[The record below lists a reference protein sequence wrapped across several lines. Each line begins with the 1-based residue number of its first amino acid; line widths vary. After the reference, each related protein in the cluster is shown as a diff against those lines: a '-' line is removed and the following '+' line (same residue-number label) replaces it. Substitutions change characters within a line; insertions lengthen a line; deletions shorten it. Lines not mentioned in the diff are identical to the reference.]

1 MSFYFDF
8 SVFSGRYFSVSVL
21 IFAAVVGI
29 LTGVCAALLGV
40 NLVLKR
46 YSMIGDGLSHVG
58 FFALALAAVLG
69 VTDENTV
76 YVTVPVV
83 IIAAF
88 LLVRM
93 SESGKLKGDSAIALV
108 STGTVALG
116 YILFSIAKSGASDIC
131 AGLFGASILT
141 VGGSDLVLCIVLSVI
156 VLLSYILLFNKIF
169 SVTFDEAFSSAA
181 GVSTRACNLVL
192 AVLTAITVVAG
203 MKLIGSIMISAL
215 IVIPAIT
222 AMKLFKSF
230 KAVIVSAVLVSVVCF
245 ILGFVFAVTF
255 VIESKGSIIMLPVGA
270 TIVVFNILALAIV
283 SIYKNIKLKVVVK

>member
-1 MSFYFDF
+1 MSVYFDF
-8 SVFSGRYFSVSVL
+8 SVFSGQYFSITVL

-29 LTGVCAALLGV
+29 LTAVCAALLGV

-58 FFALALAAVLG
+58 FFALALAAIMG
-69 VTDENTV
+69 VSNEKTV

-88 LLVRM
+88 LLMRM
-93 SESGKLKGDSAIALV
+93 SESQKLKGDSAIALV
-108 STGTVALG
+108 STGAVALG
-116 YILFSIAKSGASDIC
+116 YILFSIAKSGAGDIC

-141 VGGSDLVLCIVLSVI
+141 VGMDDLVLCVILSAIVLV
-156 VLLSYILLFNKIF
+156 SYILLFNKIF

-181 GVSTRACNLVL
+181 GVSVRAANLAL

-215 IVIPAIT
+215 IVIPAVT
-222 AMKLFKSF
+222 SMKLFKSF
-230 KAVIVSAVLVSVVCF
+230 KAVIISAVLISLICF
-245 ILGFVFAVTF
+245 IMGFIFAVTF
-255 VIESKGSIIMLPVGA
+255 VIESGGSVIMLPVGA
-270 TIVVFNILALAIV
+270 TIVMFNIMVLVAVIL
-283 SIYKNIKLKVVVK
+283 YKNIKSKAVLK